1 MIPAKLEFCAGYI
14 MWREKQPETQITIYP
29 KQGFSD
35 SELAAEIVRRYNT
48 FEGLL
53 GACKEFVGILTDDE
67 IEMAREAWSNT
78 NTAIVY
84 DKRAKVKL
92 AITQAEAK

>member
-1 MIPAKLEFCAGYI
+1 MIPEKLEFCAGYI

-48 FEGLL
+48 FTEPKIVNDLL
-53 GACKEFVGILTDDE
+53 AALRTIAKYERDDTGCCPFGCDTPN
-67 IEMAREAWSNT
+67 IA
-78 NTAIVY
+78 
-84 DKRAKVKL
+84 KL
-92 AITQAEAK
+92 AIQQAEAK